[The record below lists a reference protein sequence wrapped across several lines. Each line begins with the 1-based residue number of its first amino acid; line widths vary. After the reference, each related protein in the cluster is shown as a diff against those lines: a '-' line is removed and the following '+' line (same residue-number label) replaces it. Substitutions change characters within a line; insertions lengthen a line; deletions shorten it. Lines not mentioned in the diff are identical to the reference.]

1 MRTCLTPSLILTM
14 DDTYIHTHMDSIKE
28 VIDLSDA
35 FFLKI
40 CYKHRLQTDEKRERE
55 RKREIFSGCKW
66 QLLLVMI
73 SVVSLL
79 GLAAKQGQG

>member
-1 MRTCLTPSLILTM
+1 M
-14 DDTYIHTHMDSIKE
+14 HF
-28 VIDLSDA
+28 

-55 RKREIFSGCKW
+55 KKREIFSGCKW